1 MAPGNPPRHSK
12 STDEPVTIDLDAQEI
27 ASEESAS
34 KDAQHDI
41 GKTADEVA
49 EAPSETSESIVP
61 DEGIDES
68 DASRAKAE
76 TPAEETAEPFA
87 YDKAPDPELP
97 PYNHAPEPVEPP
109 KSEPQRQPG
118 GTSGLI
124 AAGIVGGLIALIG
137 AGAIQYAGF
146 LPGSSAPETASPE
159 IANLSGEIDGL
170 KQSVANLAA
179 APQAAP
185 VNDALESRIAA
196 LETAAK
202 APQAAGSG
210 TDSATVDALNQKI
223 SDLTAELDQLR
234 GAVSQAT
241 EQRANN
247 GAELEQRLTAAEQKL
262 NEPRQD
268 VAVAKAIAA
277 AGLKAAIDR
286 GGPFVAELDTY
297 AGVSPD
303 DPVVADL
310 KSFAETGVPSR
321 AELIRQAPDVATA
334 IVGSVNKA
342 DPNESWSDRLMAG
355 AKSLVSVRP
364 VGNIEG
370 ESVEAIAA
378 RMEDKVKNGD
388 LPGAANEWTTLPAD
402 AKQASAAFKQS
413 LDARIR
419 VEELVGSA
427 LSKAV
432 SGTGPSTG
440 KEG

>member
-27 ASEESAS
+27 ASEETAS
-34 KDAQHDI
+34 KDIQNGT
-41 GKTADEVA
+41 GKPADDVVESPPETA
-49 EAPSETSESIVP
+49 ESVVP
-61 DEGIDES
+61 EEGIGES
-68 DASRAKAE
+68 DAVKAKVE
-76 TPAEETAEPFA
+76 EPTEETAGPFA

-97 PYNHAPEPVEPP
+97 PYNHAPEPVEPA
-109 KSEPQRQPG
+109 KAEPARQPG

-124 AAGIVGGLIALIG
+124 AAGIVGGLIALVG
-137 AGAIQYAGF
+137 AGAIQYAGL
-146 LPGSSAPETASPE
+146 LPGSSAPEAPSPE
-159 IANLSGEIDGL
+159 IASLSGEIDGL

-185 VNDALESRIAA
+185 GNDALESRLAA

-202 APQAAGSG
+202 TTQASG
-210 TDSATVDALNQKI
+210 PGADSATVDALNQKI
-223 SDLTAELDQLR
+223 SDLTSELDQLR

-241 EQRANN
+241 EQRATN
-247 GAELEQRLTAAEQKL
+247 GAALEQRLAAAEQKL
-262 NEPRQD
+262 SEPRQD

-277 AGLKAAIDR
+277 AALKAAIDR

-297 AGVSPD
+297 AGVSPED
-303 DPVVADL
+303 AVVADL
-310 KSFAETGVPSR
+310 GNFAETGVPSR

-334 IVGSVNKA
+334 IVESVNKP

-355 AKSLVSVRP
+355 AKSLVKVRP

-370 ESVEAIAA
+370 DSVEAIAA

-388 LPGAANEWTTLPAD
+388 LPGAANEWTTLPVD

-432 SGTGPSTG
+432 SGTG